1 MTAFD
6 VIAALILLVS
16 GAIGFARGAMRE
28 LVTMGALL
36 IAGAAAIFG
45 LRFTGPLFRSFI
57 EPSWAG
63 TTAAVLVVFVILYIL
78 LRLVGANLTQR
89 IHETQTLGMLDR
101 SIGVGFGL
109 IRALV
114 VLGAFNLV
122 FHAATPEDR
131 TPRWVTNSA
140 LWPLS
145 EVSGKALKS
154 FAPKGGKMAGQ
165 LAPAIEKAVRDG
177 ARDEGYDAD
186 QRRSVDDLVE
196 KSR

>member
-6 VIAALILLVS
+6 VIAILILLVS

-36 IAGAAAIFG
+36 VAGAVAIFG
-45 LRFTGPLFRSFI
+45 LRLTGPVFRSFI
-57 EPSWAG
+57 DPAWAG
-63 TTAAVLVVFVILYIL
+63 TTAAVLVVFVLLYIL
-78 LRLVGANLTQR
+78 LRLIGANLTQR
-89 IHETQTLGMLDR
+89 IHAAQSLGMLDR

-122 FHAATPEDR
+122 FHAATPEER
-131 TPRWVTNSA
+131 TPRWVTNSVM
-140 LWPLS
+140 WPLS
-145 EVSGKALKS
+145 EVSGAVLKS
-154 FAPKGGKMAGQ
+154 LAPKGGKMAGQ

-177 ARDEGYDAD
+177 ASDEGYDAD

>member
-36 IAGAAAIFG
+36 ISGAAAIFG

>member
-36 IAGAAAIFG
+36 IAGAVAIFG
-45 LRFTGPLFRSFI
+45 LRFTGPLFRSLI

-131 TPRWVTNSA
+131 TPLWVTNSA